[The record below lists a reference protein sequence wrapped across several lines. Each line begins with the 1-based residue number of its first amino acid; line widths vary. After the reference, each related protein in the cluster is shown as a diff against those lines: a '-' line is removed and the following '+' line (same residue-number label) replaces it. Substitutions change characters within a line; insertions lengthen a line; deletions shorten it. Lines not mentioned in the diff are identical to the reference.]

1 MIRRPPRST
10 RTDTLFPY
18 TTLFRSFG
26 KIGGDE
32 LVRHRC
38 AQGELAGGRGGRAAR
53 LQRGAEGDLAIVLV
67 EDILTP
73 EFNRPTLL
81 RSPDADT
88 GVEHRIAV
96 LPLFG
101 EQVGPG
107 VEVAAHA
114 PIDIEERRQAVGTK
128 RRRPGRADCRPEE
141 HTSDLPSLMRTD

>member
-88 GVEHRIAV
+88 GVEHRLRSA
-96 LPLFG
+96 
-101 EQVGPG
+101 
-107 VEVAAHA
+107 
-114 PIDIEERRQAVGTK
+114 
-128 RRRPGRADCRPEE
+128 E
-141 HTSDLPSLMRTD
+141 HTSELQSLMRSSYAVSFLTTKQNHRTHLTT

>member
-1 MIRRPPRST
+1 MIECYSCYSYFFFLMIRRPPRST

-18 TTLFRSFG
+18 TTLFRS
-26 KIGGDE
+26 
-32 LVRHRC
+32 
-38 AQGELAGGRGGRAAR
+38 
-53 LQRGAEGDLAIVLV
+53 
-67 EDILTP
+67 
-73 EFNRPTLL
+73 
-81 RSPDADT
+81 T

-128 RRRPGRADCRPEE
+128 RRRPGRADCRHDFGRLGVDRSRQQEQRRIERHRSVAAADQAVGELGAGIGEE
-141 HTSDLPSLMRTD
+141 RKRVVEGKGGSGRVYLGG